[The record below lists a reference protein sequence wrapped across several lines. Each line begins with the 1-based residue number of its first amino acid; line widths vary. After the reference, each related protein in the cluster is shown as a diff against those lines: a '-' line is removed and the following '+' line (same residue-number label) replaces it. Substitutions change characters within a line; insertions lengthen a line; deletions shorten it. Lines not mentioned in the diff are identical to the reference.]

1 MAENPNINPVICL
14 ELTVDKFHERRR
26 QVVDCL
32 RFLLEATEAAE
43 EPDISPTYTRIATF
57 VKSELLPGSRE
68 LTGEMTLASKLL
80 KEVEQL
86 ETEIAKADAARK
98 NAGSNTVIP
107 TGQGQWYL
115 VSTNE
120 NKE

>member
-1 MAENPNINPVICL
+1 MVENPNINPVICL
-14 ELTVDKFHERRR
+14 EVTVDKFHERRR

-43 EPDISPTYTRIATF
+43 EPDMPPTYTRIANF

-68 LTGEMTLASKLL
+68 LTGEMTLASKLF

-98 NAGSNTVIP
+98 NAGSTR
-107 TGQGQWYL
+107 
-115 VSTNE
+115 
-120 NKE
+120 